1 MGLLFSPWGKGTALQ
16 EASMAAQQ
24 TSTRSLLSI
33 TGAILLILGLL
44 LVFANLDSLA
54 THVTNS
60 FPAPTKNL
68 GMLPALGLAGLSA
81 LQVYLSDHSRF
92 FSALLQFLVSFWPL
106 LLVAAGAL
114 LMRRTWS
121 GRSAVRGT
129 VTGSSTSVER

>member
-1 MGLLFSPWGKGTALQ
+1 MTR
-16 EASMAAQQ
+16 QQ

-33 TGAILLILGLL
+33 IGAILLILGLAL
-44 LVFANLDSLA
+44 IFANLDALA
-54 THVTNS
+54 VHVTNS

-81 LQVYLSDHSRF
+81 VHFYLSDHSRF

-114 LMRRTWS
+114 LMRRTLA

-129 VTGSSTSVER
+129 VTGSSASVER

>member
-1 MGLLFSPWGKGTALQ
+1 
-16 EASMAAQQ
+16 MARQQ

-33 TGAILLILGLL
+33 TGATLLILGLVL
-44 LVFANLDSLA
+44 IFSNIDEFAV
-54 THVTNS
+54 HITNS
-60 FPAPTKNL
+60 FPAPMKNL

-106 LLVAAGAL
+106 LLVVAGAL
-114 LMRRTWS
+114 LMRRTLAS
-121 GRSAVRGT
+121 RSAVRGT

>member
-1 MGLLFSPWGKGTALQ
+1 
-16 EASMAAQQ
+16 MAAQQ

-33 TGAILLILGLL
+33 IGAILLILGLAL
-44 LVFANLDSLA
+44 ILANLDALA
-54 THVTNS
+54 VHVTNS
-60 FPAPTKNL
+60 FRAPTKNL

-114 LMRRTWS
+114 LIRRTLG
-121 GRSAVRGT
+121 GRPAVRGT
-129 VTGSSTSVER
+129 VTGGSTSAERQ

>member
-1 MGLLFSPWGKGTALQ
+1 
-16 EASMAAQQ
+16 MARQQ

-33 TGAILLILGLL
+33 VGAILLILGLAL
-44 LVFANLDSLA
+44 IFANLDALA
-54 THVTNS
+54 VHVTNS
-60 FPAPTKNL
+60 FPTPTKNL
-68 GMLPALGLAGLSA
+68 GMLPTLGLAGLSA

-114 LMRRTWS
+114 LMRRTLA

-129 VTGSSTSVER
+129 VTGSSASVERQ